1 MKGFKTSWSPDERRA
16 KGIINLLQTIEP
28 EGIMAVTGEG
38 EWELLEFAVDSGAM
52 ETVVP
57 PDVLHCINLMQGA
70 ANKRGVEYEVANG
83 EKIQNLEE
91 EKFVGTSEEGT
102 ERNMTAQVC
111 DINKAL
117 LSVKRVVKAGNR
129 VVFDEDGSYIEDKQT
144 GEKMWM
150 EENNGMY
157 ILKLWVR
164 AKSGF

>member
-1 MKGFKTSWSPDERRA
+1 
-16 KGIINLLQTIEP
+16 
-28 EGIMAVTGEG
+28 MAN
-38 EWELLEFAVDSGAM
+38 
-52 ETVVP
+52 
-57 PDVLHCINLMQGA
+57 C
-70 ANKRGVEYEVANG
+70 
-83 EKIQNLEE
+83 EKISNLREN
-91 EKFVGTSEEGT
+91 KFVGPSEEGT

-111 DINKAL
+111 DVNKAL

-157 ILKLWVR
+157 ILKLWVG

>member
-1 MKGFKTSWSPDERRA
+1 M
-16 KGIINLLQTIEP
+16 
-28 EGIMAVTGEG
+28 
-38 EWELLEFAVDSGAM
+38 
-52 ETVVP
+52 
-57 PDVLHCINLMQGA
+57 
-70 ANKRGVEYEVANG
+70 
-83 EKIQNLEE
+83 
-91 EKFVGTSEEGT
+91 GTSEEGT

-111 DINKAL
+111 DVNKAL
-117 LSVKRVVKAGNR
+117 LSVKKVVKAGNR

>member
-1 MKGFKTSWSPDERRA
+1 M
-16 KGIINLLQTIEP
+16 
-28 EGIMAVTGEG
+28 
-38 EWELLEFAVDSGAM
+38 
-52 ETVVP
+52 
-57 PDVLHCINLMQGA
+57 
-70 ANKRGVEYEVANG
+70 
-83 EKIQNLEE
+83 
-91 EKFVGTSEEGT
+91 GTSEEGT

-111 DINKAL
+111 DVNKAL

>member
-1 MKGFKTSWSPDERRA
+1 
-16 KGIINLLQTIEP
+16 
-28 EGIMAVTGEG
+28 MAVTGDAD
-38 EWELLEFAVDSGAM
+38 WELLEFAVDSGAA

-70 ANKRGVEYEVANG
+70 ASNRGVEYEVANG
-83 EKIQNLEE
+83 EKIQNLGEK
-91 EKFVGTSEEGT
+91 KFVGTSEEGT

-111 DINKAL
+111 DVNKAL

>member
-1 MKGFKTSWSPDERRA
+1 MRA

-28 EGIMAVTGEG
+28 EGIMAVTGDG
-38 EWELLEFAVDSGAM
+38 EWELLEFAVDSGAT

-70 ANKRGVEYEVANG
+70 ASKRGVEYEVANG
-83 EKIQNLEE
+83 EKIPNLGEK
-91 EKFVGTSEEGT
+91 KFVGTSEEGT

-111 DINKAL
+111 DVNKAL

>member
-1 MKGFKTSWSPDERRA
+1 M
-16 KGIINLLQTIEP
+16 
-28 EGIMAVTGEG
+28 
-38 EWELLEFAVDSGAM
+38 
-52 ETVVP
+52 
-57 PDVLHCINLMQGA
+57 
-70 ANKRGVEYEVANG
+70 
-83 EKIQNLEE
+83 
-91 EKFVGTSEEGT
+91 GTSEEGT

-111 DINKAL
+111 DVNKAL

-157 ILKLWVR
+157 ILKLWVG

>member
-1 MKGFKTSWSPDERRA
+1 M
-16 KGIINLLQTIEP
+16 
-28 EGIMAVTGEG
+28 
-38 EWELLEFAVDSGAM
+38 
-52 ETVVP
+52 
-57 PDVLHCINLMQGA
+57 
-70 ANKRGVEYEVANG
+70 
-83 EKIQNLEE
+83 
-91 EKFVGTSEEGT
+91 GTSEKVR

-111 DINKAL
+111 DVNKAL
-117 LSVKRVVKAGNR
+117 LSVKKVVKAGNR